1 MDVEMLAV
9 YEIGHRVSKCPHLK
23 AFIDSNDKTLL
34 TDGHIDVHSSESHS
48 KETFEGRVNVQVK
61 GRTATVS
68 TKPPR
73 TFAITK
79 TDLTGYLK
87 NHSVLYFI
95 VFVNP
100 RTGKA
105 IPSYVL
111 LNPFKIQFLIRK
123 MGRKSRIGVNIKRFP
138 SDPAKIEDIIK
149 LALQSAAEN
158 PAARIDLKQLKDL
171 SRITLYTDGSLNLD
185 APVRLTRDDFD
196 FTLVFETSGGMALS
210 VDEELVITPPEYVG
224 EPTELSVASGDFE
237 FRNPTR
243 RRVDRDTVELEL
255 SDGLKLRRT
264 GTDQAATGSVSLT
277 MRETLRERFNDL
289 GFYLTC
295 VDDQVFSIDGIENR
309 VQVASCDDQQD
320 LREHFEYLTT
330 LMSLCDHLG
339 VNSSLV
345 ELEPLEGK
353 RGRQLV
359 GLHGV
364 MLGGEEIS
372 VAHHEPGRI
381 LQPMGRWSLQLLVA
395 QDSAKGK
402 WLCRDLFH
410 PELGQQF
417 VMSWEDEAG
426 ELQITRVTPYEIVD
440 REHLP
445 FTLNLHLDNLVNA
458 YNDIFEY
465 PGAADYANA
474 TVLNL
479 IRAADVVEVRKSEFL
494 DAAFSLNNWLVSKQG
509 DLPNHQINHWQIAV
523 RKGQLRQDQRLEI
536 RSLKGQASRHEIDNP
551 LFAETA
557 CAILLGD
564 EEEIAYC
571 LSRLDEAQLVQFQ
584 DWPIWDLHSA
594 GKTSK
599 DGSQRVDEPSRGDL
613 GLTGG
618 PDCPHERS
626 GVPFP

>member
-1 MDVEMLAV
+1 MNVELQAV
-9 YEIGHRVSKCPHLK
+9 TKIVHMVSKCPHLEPV
-23 AFIDSNDKTLL
+23 IDSNDKTLL
-34 TDGHIDVHSSESHS
+34 TDGHIDVHSSEQHS
-48 KETFEGRVNVQVK
+48 KSTFEGRVNVQVK
-61 GRTATVS
+61 GRKLTGS
-68 TKPPR
+68 RKLPR
-73 TFAITK
+73 TFAISK

-87 NHSVLYFI
+87 NQGVLYFV

-100 RTGKA
+100 KTGTS
-105 IPSYVL
+105 IPAYAL
-111 LNPFKIQFLIRK
+111 LNPFKIQHLIK
-123 MGRKSRIGVNIKRFP
+123 AMGGQKQIVVKIRPLPADSSR
-138 SDPAKIEDIIK
+138 IEDIVK
-149 LALQSAAEN
+149 LALQSADEK
-158 PAARIDLKQLKDL
+158 PDMGIDLRQLKDL

-185 APVRLTRDDFD
+185 APVRLTRDDYD

-224 EPTELSVASGDFE
+224 EVTELAVASGDFV

-255 SDGLKLRRT
+255 SDGLKIHRSGT
-264 GTDQAATGSVSLT
+264 GHASTGSVSLT
-277 MRETLRERFNDL
+277 MRKTLRERFNDL

-295 VDDQVFSIDGIENR
+295 VDAQVFSIDGVENK
-309 VQVASCDDQQD
+309 VEVTSGNDKQD

-339 VNSSLV
+339 VDSSLV

-395 QDSAKGK
+395 QDSTEGK
-402 WLCRDLFH
+402 WRCRDLFH

-426 ELQITRVTPYEIVD
+426 ELQISRVTPYEILD

-465 PGAADYANA
+465 PGATDYANA

-494 DAAFSLNNWLVSKQG
+494 DAASSLNNWLVSKQG
-509 DLPNHQINHWQIAV
+509 NLPQHQINHWQIAV
-523 RKGQLRQDQRLEI
+523 RKGQLTQDQRHAI
-536 RSLKGQASRHEIDNP
+536 RSLKGQASRHEIDTP
-551 LFAETA
+551 LFVETA

-571 LSRLDEAQLVQFQ
+571 LSRLDEAQLVEFQ

-594 GKTSK
+594 GKTPK
-599 DGSQRVDEPSRGDL
+599 DG
-613 GLTGG
+613 
-618 PDCPHERS
+618 
-626 GVPFP
+626 

>member
-1 MDVEMLAV
+1 MNVELQAV
-9 YEIGHRVSKCPHLK
+9 YKIGQMVSKCPHLEPV
-23 AFIDSNDKTLL
+23 IDSNDKTLL
-34 TDGHIDVHSSESHS
+34 TDGHIDVHSSKSHS
-48 KETFEGRVNVQVK
+48 KATFEGRVNVQVK
-61 GRTATVS
+61 GRRLTGS
-68 TKPPR
+68 LKLPR

-79 TDLTGYLK
+79 TDLAGYLK
-87 NHSVLYFI
+87 NQGVLYFI

-100 RTGKA
+100 KTDKA
-105 IPSYVL
+105 TPAYVL
-111 LNPFKIQFLIRK
+111 LNPFKIQHLIEE
-123 MGRKSRIGVNIKRFP
+123 MGSQKQIGVKIKPLP
-138 SDPAKIEDIIK
+138 SDPSRIEDIVK
-149 LALQSAAEN
+149 LALQSAEEK
-158 PAARIDLKQLKDL
+158 PAMRIDLRQLKDL

-185 APVRLTRDDFD
+185 APVRLTRPDHD

-210 VDEELVITPPEYVG
+210 VDEELVIMPPEYVG
-224 EPTELSVASGDFE
+224 EVTELAVASGDFV

-255 SDGLKLRRT
+255 SDGLKVQRSGT
-264 GTDQAATGSVSLT
+264 GQAATGSVSLT
-277 MRETLRERFNDL
+277 MRKTLRERFNDL

-295 VDDQVFSIDGIENR
+295 VDNQAFSINGVENSFE
-309 VQVASCDDQQD
+309 VASVNDQQD

-330 LMSLCDHLG
+330 LLSLCDHLG
-339 VNSSLV
+339 VDSSLI

-395 QDSAKGK
+395 QDSTEGK

-417 VMSWEDEAG
+417 VMSREDEAG
-426 ELQITRVTPYEIVD
+426 ELQINRVTPYEVVE
-440 REHLP
+440 RERLP

-479 IRAADVVEVRKSEFL
+479 IRAADVVEVRKFEFL

-509 DLPNHQINHWQIAV
+509 DLPHHQINHWQIAV
-523 RKGQLRQDQRLEI
+523 RRGQLTQDQRLAI

-551 LFAETA
+551 LFVETG

-571 LSRLDEAQLVQFQ
+571 LSRLDEAQLVEFQ

-594 GKTSK
+594 GKTPK
-599 DGSQRVDEPSRGDL
+599 NG
-613 GLTGG
+613 
-618 PDCPHERS
+618 
-626 GVPFP
+626 